1 MQAESIQATHR
12 IGPLTKTGKSN
23 ARKYLPPNLGSTGNG
38 NAKNVE
44 SDLRQ
49 TGSGNARKHAKRSA
63 ELSATGKSN
72 GGDIMNRHDLTP
84 EECELVDILEG
95 VSDEGAAHLMEHAR
109 GLLQTHNKVVRF
121 DDAKRARNLRKSMN
135 KRR

>member
-1 MQAESIQATHR
+1 
-12 IGPLTKTGKSN
+12 
-23 ARKYLPPNLGSTGNG
+23 
-38 NAKNVE
+38 
-44 SDLRQ
+44 
-49 TGSGNARKHAKRSA
+49 
-63 ELSATGKSN
+63 
-72 GGDIMNRHDLTP
+72 MNRHDLTP